1 MFLHFLTELK
11 DIFPGYQWLDVFI
24 ASKDERYNVH
34 IIYPFPISILE
45 PIATALWLME
55 VPCGIWLLG
64 WSSLPPWLVNGNAV
78 NVNAFTII
86 DVCL

>member
-45 PIATALWLME
+45 SMATAPLA
-55 VPCGIWLLG
+55 
-64 WSSLPPWLVNGNAV
+64 NGGAMWHMV
-78 NVNAFTII
+78 VGLEFLATLARKWKCCKCKCFHHY
-86 DVCL
+86 